1 MFLFLKLI
9 NIFYTRFAETKFIVT
24 FSRFSGIM
32 AEAAPGVVPVVRP
45 TLTCRFYEE
54 RFPQLHEAV
63 NTNVTSIGDMG
74 AYVKLLE
81 YNNVDGK
88 YRYFQCYL
96 YHQMPPRN
104 LTFII

>member
-1 MFLFLKLI
+1 
-9 NIFYTRFAETKFIVT
+9 
-24 FSRFSGIM
+24 M
-32 AEAAPGVVPVVRP
+32 AEAAPVVVPVVRP
-45 TLTCRFYEE
+45 NLTCRFYEE

-88 YRYFQCYL
+88 LLLNSRARFWTFLSIFTATLSYETVQL
-96 YHQMPPRN
+96 
-104 LTFII
+104 LTFRYDSIV

>member
-1 MFLFLKLI
+1 
-9 NIFYTRFAETKFIVT
+9 
-24 FSRFSGIM
+24 M
-32 AEAAPGVVPVVRP
+32 AEAAPVVVPVVRP
-45 TLTCRFYEE
+45 NLTCRFYEE

-88 YRYFQCYL
+88 LLLF
-96 YHQMPPRN
+96 
-104 LTFII
+104 LTVAPDFGHSCSFFRHHCHMKWCNC

>member
-1 MFLFLKLI
+1 
-9 NIFYTRFAETKFIVT
+9 
-24 FSRFSGIM
+24 M

-88 YRYFQCYL
+88 YRYFQRYL

-104 LTFII
+104 LPISR

>member
-1 MFLFLKLI
+1 
-9 NIFYTRFAETKFIVT
+9 
-24 FSRFSGIM
+24 M
-32 AEAAPGVVPVVRP
+32 AEAAPVVVPVVRP
-45 TLTCRFYEE
+45 NLTCRFYEE

-88 YRYFQCYL
+88 LLLFLTVGPDFGHFCPFLR
-96 YHQMPPRN
+96 RN
-104 LTFII
+104 SRTKNMVQLLTFRYDSIV

>member
-1 MFLFLKLI
+1 
-9 NIFYTRFAETKFIVT
+9 
-24 FSRFSGIM
+24 M
-32 AEAAPGVVPVVRP
+32 AEAAPVVVPVVRP
-45 TLTCRFYEE
+45 NLTCRFYEE

-88 YRYFQCYL
+88 LLLFLRVVQSQAILFL
-96 YHQMPPRN
+96 KSMSENVGSDKKR
-104 LTFII
+104 L

>member
-1 MFLFLKLI
+1 MKLI
-9 NIFYTRFAETKFIVT
+9 IFVLVFFICQIIV
-24 FSRFSGIM
+24 FCFRFSGIM
-32 AEAAPGVVPVVRP
+32 AEAAPVVVPVVRP
-45 TLTCRFYEE
+45 NLTCRFYEE

-88 YRYFQCYL
+88 
-96 YHQMPPRN
+96 
-104 LTFII
+104 

>member
-1 MFLFLKLI
+1 MSIFETDY
-9 NIFYTRFAETKFIVT
+9 FYTRFCRNQIIVLR
-24 FSRFSGIM
+24 FRFSGIM
-32 AEAAPGVVPVVRP
+32 AEAAPVVVPVVRP
-45 TLTCRFYEE
+45 NLTCRFYEE

-88 YRYFQCYL
+88 LLLFNS
-96 YHQMPPRN
+96 HVV
-104 LTFII
+104 F

>member
-1 MFLFLKLI
+1 
-9 NIFYTRFAETKFIVT
+9 
-24 FSRFSGIM
+24 M
-32 AEAAPGVVPVVRP
+32 AEAAPVVVPVVRP
-45 TLTCRFYEE
+45 NLTCRFYEE

-88 YRYFQCYL
+88 KSTGISNATYTIRCHQETSPYRDSQLLDQYRWRMFL
-96 YHQMPPRN
+96 SG
-104 LTFII
+104 I

>member
-1 MFLFLKLI
+1 
-9 NIFYTRFAETKFIVT
+9 
-24 FSRFSGIM
+24 M
-32 AEAAPGVVPVVRP
+32 AEAAPVVVPVVRP
-45 TLTCRFYEE
+45 NLTCRFYEE

-88 YRYFQCYL
+88 LLLNSRARFWTFLSISTATLSYETVQL
-96 YHQMPPRN
+96 
-104 LTFII
+104 LTFRWIFF

>member
-1 MFLFLKLI
+1 
-9 NIFYTRFAETKFIVT
+9 
-24 FSRFSGIM
+24 M
-32 AEAAPGVVPVVRP
+32 AEAAPVVVPVVRP
-45 TLTCRFYEE
+45 NLTCRFYEE

-88 YRYFQCYL
+88 LLLFFNSRARF
-96 YHQMPPRN
+96 
-104 LTFII
+104 LTFLSIFTAQLSCEKYGATVNF

>member
-1 MFLFLKLI
+1 
-9 NIFYTRFAETKFIVT
+9 
-24 FSRFSGIM
+24 M
-32 AEAAPGVVPVVRP
+32 AEAAPVVVPVVRP
-45 TLTCRFYEE
+45 NLTCRFYEE

-88 YRYFQCYL
+88 LLLFLTVGPDFGHFCPFYGATLVRLVQL
-96 YHQMPPRN
+96 
-104 LTFII
+104 LTFRYDSIV

>member
-1 MFLFLKLI
+1 
-9 NIFYTRFAETKFIVT
+9 
-24 FSRFSGIM
+24 M
-32 AEAAPGVVPVVRP
+32 AEAAPVVVPVVRP
-45 TLTCRFYEE
+45 NLTCRFYEE

-88 YRYFQCYL
+88 LLLF
-96 YHQMPPRN
+96 
-104 LTFII
+104 LTVRPDFGHSCPFLRQHCHMKRCNC